1 MSNVEFYRCESC
13 GNLVALLKKG
23 GGEMV
28 CCGQPMTKLSANSTD
43 AAQEKHVP
51 KVTKTEDDRM
61 KVSVG
66 STIHPMTPEHY
77 IEWIALATDDKVEV
91 RYLKPGDQPVV
102 KFDDV
107 KDGCVDAYCNLHGLW
122 KTELEYVI
130 PNEAACSA
138 EFPEG
143 CVFIQDDEK

>member
-66 STIHPMTPEHY
+66 STLHPMTPEHY

-107 KDGCVDAYCNLHGLW
+107 
-122 KTELEYVI
+122 
-130 PNEAACSA
+130 
-138 EFPEG
+138 
-143 CVFIQDDEK
+143 